1 MKAFVVGRYGS
12 SDGVQMREVPE
23 PGVGAHDVLVEVRA
37 ASVNLLDAKIR
48 DGEFKQ
54 ILPYRVPFVLGHDVA
69 GVVVRAGPAVRSFAP
84 GDEVYARPGQDHI
97 GTFAELAAVH
107 QDDLARK
114 PATLTMEESAALP
127 LVALTAWQAL
137 VERADLRPGQKILI
151 HAGSGGVGTIAI
163 QLAKHLGAHV
173 ATTTGTANTGWV
185 KNLGA
190 DVVIDYKREDFET
203 IVRGYD
209 VVLDSLGGQTLEKS
223 LRVLRPGGIA
233 IGLAGPPDPA
243 FARQIGANPVV
254 RLATVLLSARTRLR
268 ARRRHVRY
276 SFLFMK
282 ASGEQLRAIAALADA
297 GTIRPVIDRVFPF
310 GSAKDAMAY
319 VESGRAKGKVV
330 VTMAD
335 LAADPPGHAASRHV
349 ITFDNRGVGATTG
362 TTPDTIQAMAADA
375 VTFIRALGLN
385 QVDLLGFSMG
395 GMIAQVIAQDEPQ
408 LVRKLILA
416 GTGPAGGEGIKNV
429 TRISNLDTIRAL
441 LTFTDPKQ
449 FLFFTRTPNGR
460 RAGQEFLARLKERT
474 RDRDKKI
481 SLRSYAAQLK
491 AIHRWGLQQPSDLSV
506 IHQPVLV
513 ANGDS
518 DKMVPTKNSADLA
531 RRLPGSE
538 LVIYPDAGHGG
549 IFQFHAQFAQKA
561 LEFLGR

>member
-1 MKAFVVGRYGS
+1 VNNQQEAPDDVGTSYQDAPTRTIAAG
-12 SDGVQMREVPE
+12 GV
-23 PGVGAHDVLVEVRA
+23 
-37 ASVNLLDAKIR
+37 
-48 DGEFKQ
+48 
-54 ILPYRVPFVLGHDVA
+54 
-69 GVVVRAGPAVRSFAP
+69 
-84 GDEVYARPGQDHI
+84 
-97 GTFAELAAVH
+97 TFAYRELGPTTGVPVIFLTHLAAVL
-107 QDDLARK
+107 DNWDPR
-114 PATLTMEESAALP
+114 
-127 LVALTAWQAL
+127 
-137 VERADLRPGQKILI
+137 
-151 HAGSGGVGTIAI
+151 
-163 QLAKHLGAHV
+163 
-173 ATTTGTANTGWV
+173 
-185 KNLGA
+185 
-190 DVVIDYKREDFET
+190 VVD
-203 IVRGYD
+203 
-209 VVLDSLGGQTLEKS
+209 
-223 LRVLRPGGIA
+223 GIA
-233 IGLAGPPDPA
+233 
-243 FARQIGANPVV
+243 AR
-254 RLATVLLSARTRLR
+254 
-268 ARRRHVRY
+268 H
-276 SFLFMK
+276 
-282 ASGEQLRAIAALADA
+282 
-297 GTIRPVIDRVFPF
+297 
-310 GSAKDAMAY
+310 
-319 VESGRAKGKVV
+319 
-330 VTMAD
+330 
-335 LAADPPGHAASRHV
+335 HV

-491 AIHRWGLQQPSDLSV
+491 AIHRWGLAQPSDLSV
-506 IHQPVLV
+506 IDQPVLV

-531 RRLPGSE
+531 RRLPDSE

-549 IFQFHAQFAQKA
+549 IFQFHQQFVEKA
-561 LEFLGR
+561 LAFLGGNP